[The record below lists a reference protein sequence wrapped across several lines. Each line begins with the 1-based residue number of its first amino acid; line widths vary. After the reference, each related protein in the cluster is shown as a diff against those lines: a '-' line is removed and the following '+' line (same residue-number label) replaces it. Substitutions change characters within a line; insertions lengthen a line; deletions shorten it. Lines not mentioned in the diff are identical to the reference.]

1 MYANVY
7 AFHYLPIELRL
18 FPFLKEILYLIKTN
32 FLVFTYPHS
41 FCLTADEEIQF
52 QEPDQAW
59 RFQLSKSQ
67 IKPGGSNLVCMF
79 AFKYHCEV

>member
-1 MYANVY
+1 MQMFMLSLSANRV
-7 AFHYLPIELRL
+7 
-18 FPFLKEILYLIKTN
+18 EIISISQEIFYLIKTN
-32 FLVFTYPHS
+32 FLVFIYPHS

-67 IKPGGSNLVCMF
+67 IKPGGSNLVYVCF
-79 AFKYHCEV
+79 QISL